1 MKLILTLTSLLI
13 FSTHAFSFENTL
25 SDKKV
30 EGITISDQ
38 VTLKTFNG
46 LTLKSVAS
54 GLRTKKVAFLNFN
67 VYVAELLLPATTT
80 WDQKSMT
87 FENSQS
93 AAVMMTFLREVPAKN
108 ISEAFSDGLK
118 KNKVD
123 VSTESIQQFLKKVTS
138 LGDIKKG
145 EVLIIARNQTDAADQ
160 LLIQIPPRFSEV
172 VSTKEKWTTSI
183 LKIWSGE
190 PADAGITALQKTLF
204 K

>member
-1 MKLILTLTSLLI
+1 MKTILILTSLLVYSI
-13 FSTHAFSFENTL
+13 QTLGFENIL
-25 SDKKV
+25 SNKKV
-30 EGITISDQ
+30 EGVTVSDQ
-38 VTLKTFNG
+38 VILKSFNNLTF
-46 LTLKSVAS
+46 KSVAS
-54 GLRTKKVAFLNFN
+54 GLRTKKVAFLTFN
-67 VYVAELLLPATTT
+67 VYVAELLLPSTTT
-80 WDQKSMT
+80 WDQKSAS
-87 FENSQS
+87 FENSAS

-123 VSTESIQQFLKKVTS
+123 INTEAIQLFLKKVSS

-145 EVLIIARNQTDAADQ
+145 EILIIARNQSESTDQ

-172 VSTKEKWTTSI
+172 VTSNQKWTTSI

-190 PADAGITALQKTLF
+190 SADSGITALQKALF

>member
-1 MKLILTLTSLLI
+1 MKTILILTSLLVYSI
-13 FSTHAFSFENTL
+13 QTLGFENIL
-25 SDKKV
+25 SNKKV
-30 EGITISDQ
+30 EGVTVSDQ
-38 VTLKTFNG
+38 VILKSFNNLTF
-46 LTLKSVAS
+46 KSVAS
-54 GLRTKKVAFLNFN
+54 GLRTKKVAFLTFN
-67 VYVAELLLPATTT
+67 VYVAELLLPSTTT
-80 WDQKSMT
+80 WDQKSAS
-87 FENSQS
+87 FENSAS

-123 VSTESIQQFLKKVTS
+123 INTEAIQLFLKKVSS

-145 EVLIIARNQTDAADQ
+145 EILIIARNQSESTDQ

-172 VSTKEKWTTSI
+172 VTSNQKWTTSI

-190 PADAGITALQKTLF
+190 PADSGITALQKALF